1 MIGRFGTARP
11 ARYMYCHRP
20 KEHSGL
26 ELWVLPVNNRAIPRP
41 ITGRRQQDLARQM
54 LAKEVTKTVREA
66 KGRYA

>member
-1 MIGRFGTARP
+1 
-11 ARYMYCHRP
+11 
-20 KEHSGL
+20 
-26 ELWVLPVNNRAIPRP
+26 VLPVNNRAIPRP